1 MKCLVTGCAGFI
13 GSTLTDRL
21 LSDGHEVV
29 GIDSFTSFYGQ
40 DAKRS
45 NLISA
50 TAHPN
55 FELAEVDLVEDDLE
69 ALLDGVDIV
78 YHLAGQPGVRGCWGD
93 RFAPYARNN
102 VMATERLLHHCA
114 GRPLK
119 RFVFAGSSSIYGDA
133 PDLPWSETTCP
144 VPRSPYAITKLAAE
158 HLCQSYRQEFAV
170 PTAIVRY
177 FTVYGPRQRPDMAF
191 NRFFQAILEDNP
203 ITLYGDG
210 KQTRDFTYVDDI
222 VAGTIAAA
230 ETPGAEGGVFNLGG
244 GSRIAMNDLFAL
256 LEDVVGQP
264 ITIERFDRFAGEARH
279 TWADTTRADEVLGWQ
294 PRVSLQ
300 QGLAN
305 EFAWVKMRIHSEF

>member
-1 MKCLVTGCAGFI
+1 MPVMKTLVTGCAGFI
-13 GSTLTDRL
+13 GSTLVDRL
-21 LSDGHEVV
+21 LSDRHEVV

-40 DAKRS
+40 DAKRR
-45 NLISA
+45 NLVSA
-50 TAHPN
+50 TAHPH
-55 FELAEVDLVEDDLE
+55 FQLAEVDLVEDKLD

-78 YHLAGQPGVRGCWGD
+78 YHIAGQPGVRSCWGD
-93 RFAPYARNN
+93 HFAPYAKNN
-102 VMATERLLHHCA
+102 VMATERLLHHCV
-114 GRPLK
+114 GRSLK

-191 NRFFQAILEDNP
+191 NRFFQAILADQP

-230 ETPGAEGGVFNLGG
+230 EAPDAEGGVFNLGG
-244 GSRIAMNDLFAL
+244 GSRIAMNDLFVL
-256 LEDVVGQP
+256 LEEVVGQP
-264 ITIERFDRFAGEARH
+264 ILIERFDRFAGEARH
-279 TWADTTRADEVLGWQ
+279 TWADTTRANDVLGWQ
-294 PRVSLQ
+294 PQASLQ

-305 EFAWVKMRIHSEF
+305 EFAWMKNVA

>member
-1 MKCLVTGCAGFI
+1 MKHLVTGCAGFI

-29 GIDSFTSFYGQ
+29 GVDHFTSFYEP
-40 DAKRS
+40 DAKRR
-45 NLISA
+45 NLASA
-50 TAHPN
+50 SANPH
-55 FELAEVDLVEDDLE
+55 FKLAQVDLVEDDL
-69 ALLDGVDIV
+69 APLLVDVDVV
-78 YHLAGQPGVRGCWGD
+78 YHIAGQPGVRGCWGD

-102 VMATERLLHHCA
+102 VMATERLLHHCV

-133 PDLPWSETTCP
+133 PELPWSETTCP
-144 VPRSPYAITKLAAE
+144 VPRSPYAITKLASE

-191 NRFFQAILEDNP
+191 NRFFQAILDDQP

-230 ETPGAEGGVFNLGG
+230 EAPGAEGGVFNLGG
-244 GSRIAMNDLFAL
+244 GSRIAMNELLAL
-256 LEDVVGQP
+256 LEEVVRQP
-264 ITIERFDRFAGEARH
+264 IAIERFDRFAGEARH
-279 TWADTTRADEVLGWQ
+279 TWADTTRAHEILGWQ

-305 EFAWVKMRIHSEF
+305 EFVWMKTLHEQQI